1 MMIHV
6 AISEDDFNLT
16 EHYEAVRG
24 LGDCGA
30 VVAFVGQVR
39 DDDHLATS
47 LTLEC
52 YLPMAQQVLHNIAQQ
67 ACVKFDLSAVRIV
80 HRIGVLAQNAQIVL
94 VLVAAGH
101 RKSAF
106 EAAQFIMD
114 VLKTEAPFWKKISN
128 AHGEQWVE
136 AKDTDEQ
143 ASKRWQYVL

>member
-1 MMIHV
+1 MVIEVMIGE
-6 AISEDDFNLT
+6 SDFDLA

-24 LGDCGA
+24 LSRCGA

-39 DDDHLATS
+39 DDDALATT

-52 YLPMAQQVLHNIAQQ
+52 YLPMARQVLQSIAQQ
-67 ACVKFDLSAVRIV
+67 ARVDFDLSAVRIV
-80 HRIGVLAQNAQIVL
+80 HRVGVLAQNAQIIL

-101 RKSAF
+101 RKNAF

-128 AHGEQWVE
+128 AHGEQWIQ
-136 AKDTDEQ
+136 AKSSDEQ